1 LDSYKWNKLWENSS
15 SFAWKVLLDS
25 FRKNIIMK
33 KTTTLLFSITVS
45 LYSIAQFSQTV
56 LDHNNVSTEI
66 TDAGIL
72 FNNPTINT
80 SGYEIPKGSGQNAIY
95 AAGFWFAAENN
106 SGELRTCAS
115 HFIPGQD
122 IFPGPIA
129 NPGEYTSAS
138 YMNDYLTSL
147 WTVTKIEVDDHI
159 SNWDQ
164 PGYVVPAGILNW
176 PGNGD
181 VTIGVALQLAPYVDV
196 NANNIYEPS
205 LGDYPNIRGDKA
217 TYVIM
222 NDVAA
227 LHAGT
232 GTTALGIEV
241 HLMLYQFS
249 TTNYLN
255 NTTFVNARV
264 YNRGA
269 DTYSDFRSSFFAD
282 GDLGNYSD
290 DYYGCDSVL
299 NTIYT
304 YNGDA
309 DDEGAAGMP
318 GYGTNPPAIGITSLS
333 HPMAGAGYF
342 TNAGGFPLADPTDA
356 THYWN
361 FMHNMWADG
370 TPWVYGGTGY
380 PGSTGA
386 TSAPTNYLFGGEPL
400 DQAQWS
406 EASTDFLGTANPP
419 GDRRMFMNLP
429 GVSLAPGDKV
439 CYDYAV
445 VYGRDSVLGSI
456 NDLKLNA
463 ASVQTFFDGQNY
475 GCEEVVLGL
484 ENISTTEFSVHP
496 NPSDGRF
503 RIELDDAM
511 DVAVLLT
518 DASGRTVPVTKVF
531 NHNYIDIQVEN
542 GHGIFFVTVISGD
555 GSTTKRIVI
564 L

>member
-1 LDSYKWNKLWENSS
+1 
-15 SFAWKVLLDS
+15 
-25 FRKNIIMK
+25 MK

-45 LYSIAQFSQTV
+45 LYSLAQFSQFN
-56 LDHNNVSTEI
+56 LDQNNVSATV
-66 TDAGIL
+66 TDGGIL
-72 FNNPTINT
+72 FNRPTINNG
-80 SGYEIPKGSGQNAIY
+80 GYEIPKGSNLKTIY
-95 AAGFWFAAENN
+95 AAGFWFAGENN

-115 HFIPGQD
+115 RYNLGED
-122 IFPGPIA
+122 IVAGPIA

-138 YMNDYLTSL
+138 YINDYQTSI
-147 WTVTKIEVDDHI
+147 WSVTKLQVNDYIA
-159 SNWDQ
+159 NWNQ
-164 PGYVVPAGILNW
+164 PGYVVPANILNW

-181 VTIGVALQLAPYVDV
+181 ASIGVALQLAPYVDV

-205 LGDYPNIRGDKA
+205 LGDYPNIRGDRA
-217 TYVIM
+217 VYVIM
-222 NDVAA
+222 NDAA
-227 LHAGT
+227 APHTGT

-249 TTNYLN
+249 TTDYLN

-309 DDEGAAGMP
+309 DDETNGGVI
-318 GYGTNPPAIGITSLS
+318 GYGANPPAIGITSLS
-333 HPMAGAGYF
+333 HLIAGAGYF
-342 TNAGGFPLADPTDA
+342 TNGGGFPLADPTDA
-356 THYWN
+356 TQYWN
-361 FMHNMWADG
+361 FMHNSWADG
-370 TPWVYGGTGY
+370 IPWVYGGTGY

-386 TSAPTNYLFGGEPL
+386 TSAPTNYLFGGDPL

-406 EASTDFLGTANPP
+406 EASNDFMGSANPP
-419 GDRRMFMNLP
+419 GDRRMLMNLP
-429 GVSLAPGDKV
+429 GVALAPGDKV
-439 CYDYAV
+439 CYDFAV

-456 NDLKLNA
+456 SDLKLNA
-463 ASVQTFFDGQNY
+463 ASVQTFFDAQNY
-475 GCEEVVLGL
+475 GCQEVVLGM
-484 ENISTTEFSVHP
+484 ENISNTEFSVHP

-503 RIELDDAM
+503 RIELDNAM
-511 DVAVLLT
+511 DVAVLIT
-518 DASGRTVPVTKVF
+518 DASGRMVPVTKVF

>member
-1 LDSYKWNKLWENSS
+1 MKPI
-15 SFAWKVLLDS
+15 VL
-25 FRKNIIMK
+25 F
-33 KTTTLLFSITVS
+33 LFLFFCFDLS
-45 LYSIAQFSQTV
+45 AQFSQTV
-56 LDHNNVSTEI
+56 LDYNNVSAQI
-66 TDAGIL
+66 TDGGIL
-72 FNNPTINT
+72 FNNPANSTA
-80 SGYEIPKGSGQNAIY
+80 GYEIPKGSGLKTIY
-95 AAGFWFAAENN
+95 AVGLWFAGENN
-106 SGELRTCAS
+106 NGELRTCAS
-115 HFIPGQD
+115 QYFPVAD

-138 YMNDYLTSL
+138 YMNNYLTSL
-147 WTVTKIEVDDHI
+147 WTVTKNEVNDHI
-159 SNWDQ
+159 ANWDQ
-164 PGYVVPAGILNW
+164 PGYVVPAGILDW

-181 VTIGVALQLAPYVDV
+181 VSIGIASQLAPYVDV
-196 NANNIYEPS
+196 NTNNIYEPS

-222 NDVAA
+222 NDAA
-227 LHAGT
+227 SPHTGT
-232 GTTALGIEV
+232 GTNALGIEV

-249 TTNYLN
+249 STNYLN
-255 NTTFVNARV
+255 NTTFVNVRV

-304 YNGDA
+304 YNGDSV
-309 DDEGAAGMP
+309 DESTGGGI
-318 GYGTNPPAIGITSLS
+318 GYGLNPPAIGITSLS
-333 HPMAGAGYF
+333 HSMAGAGF
-342 TNAGGFPLADPTDA
+342 FSSAFPMNHPIDA
-356 THYWN
+356 VQHWN

-370 TPWVYGGTGY
+370 TPWVYGGTGF

-386 TSAPTNYLFGGEPL
+386 TSSTTNYLFGGDPL
-400 DQAQWS
+400 DSLQWS
-406 EASTDFLGTANPP
+406 EGSTDFMGTANPP

-429 GVSLAPGDKV
+429 GVNFAPGDKI
-439 CYDYAV
+439 CYDYVV

-456 NDLKLNA
+456 SDMKQNA
-463 ASVQTFFDGQNY
+463 ASAQAFFDAQNY
-475 GCEEVVLGL
+475 DCQEVVLGM
-484 ENISTTEFSVHP
+484 ENISNTEFSILP

-511 DVAVLLT
+511 NVAVFLT
-518 DASGRTVPVTKVF
+518 DAFGRMVPITKVF
-531 NHNYIDIQVEN
+531 NHNYIDIQAEN
-542 GHGIFFVTVISGD
+542 NHGIFFVTVISGD